1 VIGEIPLA
9 FAAVVEIGDS
19 VWSLMGG
26 IVGRLW
32 LRKFDSA

>member
-1 VIGEIPLA
+1 MPLA

-26 IVGRLW
+26 MMDALIL
-32 LRKFDSA
+32 A